1 VNQILRKI
9 KKFKKNIRISYVNS
23 PIMNQLSYHVDKA
36 KLSKHGLT
44 LNSNLDTEIKDTLNL
59 FKNTK
64 K

>member
-1 VNQILRKI
+1 
-9 KKFKKNIRISYVNS
+9 
-23 PIMNQLSYHVDKA
+23 MNQLSYHVDKT
-36 KLSKHGLT
+36 KLSKHGVI